1 MGKHEPGKVRTSIN
15 SVFVTLWWKC
25 FAGVVLNR
33 SERVKQKS
41 KTSSSYICLFLSLS
55 ELTELWANYLT
66 NLCTGVQE
74 RKREKRRKKRKVQG
88 LWSCR
93 CLFYSCFLLN
103 KRWLCKHLL
112 KRLCDQNYIRRWQ
125 RFHTFYR
132 KSNYIEHLINEKNI
146 PNWIQS
152 KLSSN
157 LLHLRAPEI
166 AWKGLRNLSTEF
178 PLQTSSPHYRLP
190 KKHDFV
196 AKTSLHLTF

>member
-1 MGKHEPGKVRTSIN
+1 MLHVVSAWCLFHSVQIQSVEIRDLERSLWIFFSIDSFESLSRFINLCQHGEAQEKAWAGKVRTSIN

-25 FAGVVLNR
+25 FGGVVLNG

-41 KTSSSYICLFLSLS
+41 KTSSSYICLFLSWS
-55 ELTELWANYLT
+55 ELWANYLT

-103 KRWLCKHLL
+103 KRWLCVHLMKHF
-112 KRLCDQNYIRRWQ
+112 CDQNYIRWQ

-132 KSNYIEHLINEKNI
+132 NSN
-146 PNWIQS
+146 
-152 KLSSN
+152 
-157 LLHLRAPEI
+157 
-166 AWKGLRNLSTEF
+166 
-178 PLQTSSPHYRLP
+178 
-190 KKHDFV
+190 
-196 AKTSLHLTF
+196 